1 MCVEHDKL
9 AALIPR
15 IVGDD
20 GDGAEEIIGRVTHI
34 ICENVKRGRFKISLD
49 AGRERDLEGYVRY
62 VVGNYQ
68 RQCAKV
74 EGLQVERDS
83 DLWQPFYED
92 VKDWVYDYLISR
104 GFVPNEGTFRLV
116 QDYRSFAVEQLML
129 AHFPYDIPFERWAR
143 TVVQHV
149 CRKQIDRAMCHKRLC
164 DKQMVGLE
172 QWQSGAIYRSHEDEL
187 IALILSD
194 ELLAALRD
202 LPTNYRVVIQLH
214 DLGDMEYQEIADVM
228 KKTVRAVY
236 NLHYKAM
243 KRLREILITKGY
255 NTYHGIKRPVQ
266 RHSRQAG
273 ASARPTDPGGEA

>member
-187 IALILSD
+187 IALTLSD